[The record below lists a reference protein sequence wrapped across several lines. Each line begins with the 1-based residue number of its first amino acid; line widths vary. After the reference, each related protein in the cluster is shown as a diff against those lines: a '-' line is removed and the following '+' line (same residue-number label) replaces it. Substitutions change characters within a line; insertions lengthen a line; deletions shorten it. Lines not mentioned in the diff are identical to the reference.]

1 MIPRST
7 DVLVIGGGIVG
18 TACAEALASAGQDV
32 VLVERADLAAG
43 TSGACQTGVGWGLF
57 QDPYDRQLCLAAS
70 AVYQEWITIGGD
82 VEYRQPGSVIVGD
95 LETKGTLRAKVEAL
109 QELNIACEWLDRAA
123 IREAEP
129 AISPTVPGGAFLKSI
144 AQVNPIQVVI
154 EAARRA
160 KQLGARICTHT
171 ELLSVEIK
179 GGKAISALTNQ
190 GRISFGTIV
199 LAAGA
204 WSSHVGRFFDLRVPV
219 WPLKGHILV
228 TEPIPPLLR
237 HMISRAQCEEN
248 DKGTIGV
255 NIGAD
260 GPPPGP
266 PQVGTVLHSQFHGQL
281 LIGSSKQFAGFDRK
295 VDLNC
300 ITEMAGRACK
310 LIPQLKDVQIV
321 RTYTGFRPWTPDGRP
336 LIGPTKQVNGL
347 VFATGHGGEGVTLAL
362 LTGRLI
368 AELLTGQGTSVDIGP
383 LSPDRFLLR

>member
-32 VLVERADLAAG
+32 VLVERADLASG

-57 QDPYDRQLCLAAS
+57 QDPYDRQLCSAAS
-70 AVYQEWITIGGD
+70 AVYQEWITIGND
-82 VEYRQPGSVIVGD
+82 VEYRQPGSLIVAE
-95 LETKGTLRAKVEAL
+95 LENEGRLRAQGETL
-109 QELNIACEWLDRAA
+109 QELDIACEWLDRAA

-129 AISPTVPGGAFLKSI
+129 AISPTISGGILLESI
-144 AQVNPIQVVI
+144 AQVSPIQVVI

-160 KQLGARICTHT
+160 RQLGACICTHT
-171 ELLSVEIK
+171 ELLSVEVK

-199 LAAGA
+199 LAAGV
-204 WSSHVGRFFDLRVPV
+204 WSSHVGRFLDLRVPV

-237 HMISRAQCEEN
+237 HMISKAQCEEN
-248 DKGTIGV
+248 DKGTIEA
-255 NIGAD
+255 NIGTN
-260 GPPPGP
+260 GPPPGLA
-266 PQVGTVLHSQFHGQL
+266 QVRTVLHSQAHGQL

-295 VDLNC
+295 TDLNC

-310 LIPQLKDVQIV
+310 LVPQLKHVQIV
-321 RTYTGFRPWTPDGRP
+321 RTYTGFRPWTSDGRP

-368 AELLTGQGTSVDIGP
+368 AELLTGQGTSVDIRP
-383 LSPDRFLLR
+383 LSPDRFVMR